1 MLLAH
6 PAINVN
12 IMDKES
18 HWTPLHRALYA
29 GNIPAAI
36 LLLKRLDIDTSIK
49 DLEGYTAH
57 DLYNSTVTSA
67 KPTED
72 EETLAELFTWGTNR
86 NAALGLGDANDRAYP
101 DQVVIPRKDDVAR
114 QHSRTLDDRFAP
126 IHVRQVS
133 MSKLHSVVL
142 TSEARDNIRVCGF
155 GSGGRLGP
163 SQHTQYSLMPLPEIK
178 HTIESVA
185 LGQDHTLALTS
196 TGEVLTW
203 GLNRFSQLGYVIE
216 VSSSAKQDEYIQA
229 TPRKVGSLRR
239 EFVKGVAA
247 CKTASGC
254 WTDTEV
260 WTWGTN
266 GGQLGYDKALAPVQ
280 VLPRKVSSIV
290 KPVRAIVMTVRWK
303 FYMVL
308 E

>member
-12 IMDKES
+12 ILDKES

-36 LLLKRLDIDTSIK
+36 LLLKRLDIDTAIK
-49 DLEGYTAH
+49 DLEGYTAY

-133 MSKLHSVVL
+133 MSKLHSGALLSGYTHAELTVL
-142 TSEARDNIRVCGF
+142 
-155 GSGGRLGP
+155 
-163 SQHTQYSLMPLPEIK
+163 
-178 HTIESVA
+178 
-185 LGQDHTLALTS
+185 
-196 TGEVLTW
+196 
-203 GLNRFSQLGYVIE
+203 
-216 VSSSAKQDEYIQA
+216 
-229 TPRKVGSLRR
+229 
-239 EFVKGVAA
+239 
-247 CKTASGC
+247 
-254 WTDTEV
+254 
-260 WTWGTN
+260 
-266 GGQLGYDKALAPVQ
+266 
-280 VLPRKVSSIV
+280 
-290 KPVRAIVMTVRWK
+290 
-303 FYMVL
+303 
-308 E
+308 